1 MASTFAFGTLY
12 FMAPTQRTLSFTG
25 NTDSREPEKI
35 YRDSGTQSQRE
46 LASIGIMPPHVHTC
60 FKVLW
65 ENIMYSHDENCHN
78 SPMSLTLSLRYFGRV
93 NLELQT
99 VIQAPFPTSKMKLD
113 LVLDVLI
120 MCAPYGL

>member
-12 FMAPTQRTLSFTG
+12 FMAPTQRLLPFTG
-25 NTDSREPEKI
+25 NTDSREPEKNLQ
-35 YRDSGTQSQRE
+35 RQRE
-46 LASIGIMPPHVHTC
+46 LASIGIMPRHVHTC